1 MSLAAFFKKNA
12 VILPSGEEAL
22 PGRSGRSCYGRA
34 LEAAGKMTAGVVL
47 ASMMVSC
54 GPSREEIEAMKNN
67 VSPKEKNE
75 LAAAYDSTLL
85 VRIDSLHAAGAPMK
99 SAVKHGLSL
108 TWEQARRA
116 MPKRKEWGGKE
127 YVVSDYADQCWKDG
141 IKVKTEMKYAM
152 SITKPGKMTFRPV
165 TIHEGRP
172 EFREELAKRIAG
184 RKTAVRM
191 AVRQAAAAKQA
202 GK

>member
-1 MSLAAFFKKNA
+1 MSLAAFFKKDA
-12 VILPSGEEAL
+12 VIMPSGEEAQ
-22 PGRSGRSCYGRA
+22 SGRSCYGRA
-34 LEAAGKMTAGVVL
+34 LETAGMIAAGVVL
-47 ASMMVSC
+47 ASVMVSC
-54 GPSREEIEAMKNN
+54 GPSREEIEAMKNR
-67 VSPKEKNE
+67 VSPRDRNE
-75 LAAAYDSTLL
+75 LTAAYDSTLL
-85 VRIDSLHAAGAPMK
+85 VKIDSLHAAGASMK

-108 TWEQARRA
+108 TWEQARRT
-116 MPKRKEWGGKE
+116 MPKRKEWSGKE

-141 IKVKTEMKYAM
+141 IDVKTEMKYAM

-165 TIHEGRP
+165 TTHEGRP

-191 AVRQAAAAKQA
+191 AVRQAAVAKQA